1 MPSTVIITIA
11 GYAITAGMVATWVIG
26 SIVSMLISAAFTRK
40 PDASSNYSSAL
51 NDQARTLSGVESA
64 AEWEVVYGQVRKG
77 GKYVFRAVSDANVS
91 QLVEEYVVP
100 TTAPYTVYLE
110 RGADTISITQVHKV
124 TPPADPDSS
133 ETYTSITS
141 TGGTPGETEF
151 SHSSGVLTFNAAQ
164 AGKNMRVI
172 YTAAGT
178 AASGGSYLHL
188 VLVLA
193 AHQCEA
199 IDTIYFNDEEVTLD
213 GSGYATGKYAG
224 HVYVEK
230 YLGTTTQTASAA
242 LIAEVPDQWTSAHR
256 GRGHCYI
263 YVRLLRNPNL
273 FPSGVPN
280 ISALMRGRNEIY
292 DPRDASTGYSTNAA
306 LCIADYLTHEVW
318 GLGAVYADEINETQ
332 LIAAANV
339 CDENVTLAAGG
350 TEDRYTLNGV
360 INTAQTPEDII
371 GKMLTACAG
380 RVVYVGGEWFIHP
393 ASYVAPTLSF
403 DEGDLRG
410 PIKVTSLLSA
420 RDKFNAV
427 KGVYVSPDNNWQPSD
442 FPPVTSSTYETE
454 DGGERVWRE
463 LDMPFTISAATAQ
476 RIAKIELLR
485 VRQQIT
491 SVMPFNMAAYR
502 AQPPNVV
509 QINNTRF
516 GWSSK
521 EFEVTES
528 KIQFGEEMGVDLS
541 LRETSEDIY
550 DWSTSEE
557 TAIDSAPNTTL
568 GNPFYIAAPGA
579 PSATETIYQSFGSG
593 VRAKAVVTWTGSTDA
608 QAVRYELQWQVRGQT
623 AWNSQAGITGLS
635 AEIPEITNAEYLIR
649 VRAYNNLGVQ
659 GAWAQSQVT
668 FTGLSAPPAAVTWF
682 VIDGDTLAWQA
693 PNDLDVSGYRL
704 RFHYGLNTSW
714 GDANS
719 LHGGLITES
728 PFQLVPR
735 PAGQVTLMIKPVDAL
750 GNESVTAAYIVTDL
764 GDADVAN
771 VVETIDLAAL
781 SWPGTL
787 TDGTETG
794 GELLAD
800 DASGLAWDANENT
813 AGWTYDSAAGWDADV
828 YHQMTYLAEV
838 WPTEAGAGSVMTL
851 AHDITATAYSIEYR
865 RQAPA
870 SAWTLDSE
878 AGWTTDA
885 DPGWST
891 PESWQPWPGSVV
903 VLNEPYDVRVI
914 TAQSGTQ
921 GTITDLVFTI
931 DMPDITEHFE
941 DVVIASGGTRLPI
954 TQTYR
959 AIKAVSVT
967 VQSDGNNGI
976 GERVI
981 DKSAALGPQ
990 IKVYDAAGTAVT
1002 GLIDATIRGY

>member
-1 MPSTVIITIA
+1 MPTTVILKIA
-11 GYAITAGMVATWVIG
+11 GYAITTGMVAKWVVG
-26 SIVSMLISAAFTRK
+26 SIVSMVLNAAFTRR
-40 PDASSNYSSAL
+40 PDTSGNFESSL
-51 NDQARTLSGVESA
+51 QDQSRTLSGVEPA
-64 AEWEVVYGQVRKG
+64 AEWEIVYGQVRKG
-77 GKYVFRAVSDANVS
+77 GKYVFRHATDVTGDLPVTENHVIP
-91 QLVEEYVVP
+91 E
-100 TTAPYTVYLE
+100 TAPYTVTVQRSAQY
-110 RGADTISITQVHKV
+110 GATTNVQSAVDTTEGRDYTDLDAVGSS
-124 TPPADPDSS
+124 PAS
-133 ETYTSITS
+133 
-141 TGGTPGETEF
+141 GEY
-151 SHSSGVLTFNAAQ
+151 SVSAGVYTFNAAQ
-164 AGKNMRVI
+164 AGANVRI
-172 YTAAGT
+172 QYTAAGAGDVT
-178 AASGGSYLHL
+178 GRYLHL

-193 AHQCEA
+193 AHECEA
-199 IDTIYFNDEEVTLD
+199 IDTIYFNDETVPLD
-213 GSGYATGKYAG
+213 GSGNATGKYAG

-230 YLGTTTQTASAA
+230 YLGTSSQTASAV
-242 LIAEVPDQWTSAHR
+242 LIGHAPDKWTSAHR

-273 FPSGVPN
+273 FPGGVPN

-318 GLGAVYADEINETQ
+318 GLSAAYADEINETQ

-360 INTAQTPEDII
+360 INSAQTPEDII

-393 ASYVAPTLSF
+393 ASYVAPTLTF

-442 FPPVTSSTYETE
+442 FPPVTSGTYETE
-454 DGGERVWRE
+454 DGGERAWRE
-463 LDMPFTISAATAQ
+463 LDMPFTTSAATAQ

-491 SVMPFNMAAYR
+491 SVMPFNMSAYR

-521 EFEVTES
+521 AFEVTES

-557 TAIDSAPNTTL
+557 TEIDSAPNTTL
-568 GNPFYIAAPGA
+568 PDPFIVGAPGE
-579 PSATETIYQSFGSG
+579 PLATETIYRSFGGG
-593 VRAKAVVTWTGSTDA
+593 VRAKALVSWAAAADA
-608 QAVRYELQWQVRGQT
+608 QAVSYDLQWKIRTESVWQEQT
-623 AWNSQAGITGLS
+623 SLTS
-635 AEIPEITNAEYLIR
+635 RNAEVFDITEGDYLFR
-649 VRAYNNLGVQ
+649 VRARNALGVESL
-659 GAWAQSQVT
+659 WAQSEV
-668 FTGLSAPPAAVTWF
+668 FFDGLSAPPAAVEWF

-714 GDANS
+714 GDANP
-719 LHGGLITES
+719 LHGGLISES

-771 VVETIDLAAL
+771 IVETIDLAAL

-813 AGWTYDSAAGWDADV
+813 AGWTYDSAPGWDADV

-838 WPTEAGAGSVMTL
+838 WPTEAGTGSVMTL
-851 AHDITATAYSIEYR
+851 EHDITATAYSIEYR

-870 SAWTLDSE
+870 SAWTLDTE

-891 PESWQPWPGSVV
+891 PESWQPWPGSIVA
-903 VLNEPYDVRVI
+903 LNEPYDVRVI

-921 GTITDLVFTI
+921 GTISDLIFTI

-941 DVVIASGGTRLPI
+941 DVVISSGGTRLPI

-959 AIKAVSVT
+959 AIKTVSVT

-981 DKSAALGPQ
+981 DKSATLGPQ
-990 IKVYDAAGTAVT
+990 IKVYDAAGSAVT